1 MMKENFTDYLIH
13 IFQIQYPKNQRLL
26 GTNNLRP
33 TTKLGV
39 SILENNK
46 MQWYKKWVDEGIYNV
61 DNMQTKRMATQRFK
75 KDLIATQD
83 CGILSRSLTV
93 LKWWQLGSKCRQRA
107 IIQISCINLTWSWS
121 WSWNVFSVPSINILT
136 SDLAYKWR

>member
-26 GTNNLRP
+26 GTNNLTP

-107 IIQISCINLTWSWS
+107 IIQISCINLT
-121 WSWNVFSVPSINILT
+121 
-136 SDLAYKWR
+136 

>member
-93 LKWWQLGSKCRQRA
+93 LKWWQLGWKCRQRA

>member
-1 MMKENFTDYLIH
+1 MENDERKFYWLPYPHLSNPIPKESRILA
-13 IFQIQYPKNQRLL
+13 
-26 GTNNLRP
+26 TNNLRR
-33 TTKLGV
+33 TSKLGV

-46 MQWYKKWVDEGIYNV
+46 MQWYKKWVDGGIYNV
-61 DNMQTKRMATQRFK
+61 DNMQT

-83 CGILSRSLTV
+83 CGILIRSPTV
-93 LKWWQLGSKCRQRA
+93 PKLLQLGSKCRQRA
-107 IIQISCINLTWSWS
+107 IIQISCINLTWSWI